1 MTHEKERRR
10 KPEKEGWEL
19 LGLAVAAMGPSHHA
33 QRKHRACQLSAAP
46 SSPQIVSARIVRRA
60 QRRPRASCCLA
71 SATLLALCLLA
82 PSQARAQQTD
92 KLLHA
97 SASAVIVDV
106 VWASAA
112 LCEQPL
118 AVRLGAAV
126 GVAAAAGVGK
136 ELVDAAGFGTPDA
149 ADLLF
154 DAFGIG
160 VGVALA
166 LVVEALWPHAPA
178 AGDGEAAS
186 AD

>member
-10 KPEKEGWEL
+10 KPEKERGEL
-19 LGLAVAAMGPSHHA
+19 LGLAVAAMGPSHRHHL
-33 QRKHRACQLSAAP
+33 KHRACQLSAVP
-46 SSPQIVSARIVRRA
+46 SLQQIVSARIHCPAR
-60 QRRPRASCCLA
+60 RRPRPARCPALW
-71 SATLLALCLLA
+71 TLFALWLLA
-82 PSQARAQQTD
+82 PNARAQQTD

-112 LCEQPL
+112 MCQQPL
-118 AVRLGAAV
+118 PVRVAAAV

-166 LVVEALWPHAPA
+166 LVVEALWPHDAAP
-178 AGDGEAAS
+178 GDVDPVS